1 MEDSIKTTSWL
12 PDNCLMTAWK
22 KTDKPNNCLMTAW
35 QLLDNCLMT
44 ARQLPDSQL
53 YHSDIDYLI
62 TLWWLPNDCS
72 TAVQLPDD
80 YQTNAWQLCHILL
93 IITAWQLPK
102 KCLITLI
109 TAHWLLNNFCTTSY
123 WLPNKCLMVASYH
136 SNNCLTT
143 NYWLPFYCMM
153 TAKWLPNAFCLTA
166 CWLPDN
172 YLMTA

>member
-1 MEDSIKTTSWL
+1 
-12 PDNCLMTAWK
+12 MT
-22 KTDKPNNCLMTAW
+22 TAW
-35 QLLDNCLMT
+35 QLPDDCQTNAWQPTISFWL
-44 ARQLPDSQL
+44 QLP
-53 YHSDIDYLI
+53 IDCLI
-62 TLWWLPNDCS
+62 PLWWLPNDCS